1 MNEIWD
7 IASRYLQNRMKTKNQ
22 LDKHLQMKG
31 FSEEQITQVL
41 SQFEEYGYINDAEYA
56 SLYISHSI
64 PKGQTLWRINRELS
78 ERGVSKD
85 NIEAGLTRYIE
96 ATDHDPCAD
105 EFERGKIQV
114 QKIIGENIP
123 VDSKLLA
130 KAGRRLVSLGYRSET
145 VYAILG
151 EFMKG
156 KSQ

>member
-1 MNEIWD
+1 MDEIWD
-7 IASRYLQNRMKTKNQ
+7 IATRFLQNRMKTKNQ

-31 FSEEQITQVL
+31 FPEEQINKVL

-56 SLYISHSI
+56 SIYISHSI
-64 PKGQTLWRINRELS
+64 PKGQTLWRINRDLS
-78 ERGVSKD
+78 ERGISKD
-85 NIEAGLTRYIE
+85 NIDAGLARYIE
-96 ATDHDPCAD
+96 ATDHDPSVD
-105 EFERGKIQV
+105 EFERGKLQAH
-114 QKIIGENIP
+114 KIIGEISP
-123 VDSKLLA
+123 IDSKLLA